1 MTVSAAELEV
11 SQAQEA
17 VNSATLTAPIS
28 GTVASVGLT
37 SGQDASTS
45 SSITII
51 GTGAAQ
57 VTVDVP
63 LSALPTL
70 AVGQDAVVTPAGGGG
85 TVNGSVTQ
93 IGILPADSTSS
104 TPTYPV
110 TITVDDPPQAL
121 AQDSQAQVAVTTKTA
136 TNVVTV
142 PASALTMVA
151 SDRATIQVVSGSD
164 TVTTKSVTV
173 GTVGGGKAQVTGL
186 DAGTQ
191 VVLADLTATLGA
203 DSSTNENAFTG
214 GGFSGGGGMGGGGM
228 PGGGSRR

>member
-28 GTVASVGLT
+28 GTVATVGLT
-37 SGQDASTS
+37 SGKDASTS

-70 AVGQDAVVTPAGGGG
+70 AVGQAAIITPAGGGG

-93 IGILPADSTSS
+93 IGILPTNSTSS

-121 AQDSQAQVAVTTKTA
+121 AQDSQAQVAVTTKSVS
-136 TNVVTV
+136 NVVTV

-151 SDRATIQVVSGSD
+151 TGRATVQVVSGSD

-173 GTVGGGKAQVTGL
+173 GTVGGGKAQITGL

-191 VVLADLTATLGA
+191 VVLGDLTATLGA
-203 DSSTNENAFTG
+203 DGSSNENAFTG
-214 GGFSGGGGMGGGGM
+214 GGGFSGRSGMGGGGM
-228 PGGGSRR
+228 PGGGSR